1 MQIATNR
8 VMAKMERHSKAKDY
22 VLEGYK
28 VFENVKDVM
37 STALASYPP
46 AGLAFSGLCT
56 ALPVSN
62 ASCLRFMVLR
72 ILVPNQAAQTNK
84 SYG

>member
-1 MQIATNR
+1 MQIATNQI
-8 VMAKMERHSKAKDY
+8 MAKTERHSKAKGY

-28 VFENVKDVM
+28 VFENVKDVL

-56 ALPVSN
+56 ALPVSKT
-62 ASCLRFMVLR
+62 SSLRSVILR
-72 ILVPNQAAQTNK
+72 R
-84 SYG
+84 S